1 MVHNTRRSVD
11 CVCGK
16 SYVNKSGL
24 HNHQKKCEVYL
35 SQAIEGVDYVK
46 CKICGFTGKSI
57 SAHVKRNHSLSK
69 SEYEKKYGP
78 TVCESTKSTYSETSK
93 INGDWIKR
101 AKERGEDLT
110 GYFEKL
116 SNKISEGIMKSDSA
130 REARRQNLS
139 GLNRTQDF
147 RERSSKT
154 AKKTSSRKDIQDKRS
169 KRLARWRENNPEEF
183 YKKCTS
189 VMHKSWQS
197 KPETDLFGV
206 VDQFFP
212 DTFKRNQIL
221 KRTGKFL
228 STKTNIRQI
237 DIMSLENKIVIEFDG
252 IHHFKDVFKKKGN
265 LNEVSK
271 KDQELNSVLVEEGW
285 TVIRVSYDEY
295 DYKENNGAVIAQLWH
310 CGGFRKLG
318 MDPDPLVPGH
328 TASGIVRPGKKVAH
342 AMTVNDIKETIE
354 AYASDAK
361 ICEEIGFDGVEIHG
375 AHGYLIDN
383 FFWSGTN
390 KRNDS
395 YGGSIK
401 NRSKLATDIVK
412 AIRSNVSNQFIV
424 GLRFS
429 QWKQQDYEAKLANS
443 PNELKELI
451 NDPIEEGLDFLHS
464 SMRRFW
470 ESEFE
475 GSDEN
480 LAYWTKK
487 LSGLPTISVG
497 SVGLDSDFIDMSA
510 PASPTNINKAID
522 DINQKKYDLVAV
534 GRALLADH
542 EWVVKIKEGRVDD
555 IVPYSKEALLK
566 LY

>member
-1 MVHNTRRSVD
+1 MLFEPYHLKGLNLRNRIVMAPMTRNQSP
-11 CVCGK
+11 GGIPTK
-16 SYVNKSGL
+16 
-24 HNHQKKCEVYL
+24 EV
-35 SQAIEGVDYVK
+35 IEYY
-46 CKICGFTGKSI
+46 
-57 SAHVKRNHSLSK
+57 KR
-69 SEYEKKYGP
+69 
-78 TVCESTKSTYSETSK
+78 
-93 INGDWIKR
+93 R
-101 AKERGEDLT
+101 AKAEVGLIIT
-110 GYFEKL
+110 
-116 SNKISEGIMKSDSA
+116 EGIEISHKASSA
-130 REARRQNLS
+130 YPNVPRLDTKEAID
-139 GLNRTQDF
+139 GW
-147 RERSSKT
+147 
-154 AKKTSSRKDIQDKRS
+154 KK
-169 KRLARWRENNPEEF
+169 
-183 YKKCTS
+183 
-189 VMHKSWQS
+189 
-197 KPETDLFGV
+197 V
-206 VDQFFP
+206 V
-212 DTFKRNQIL
+212 N
-221 KRTGKFL
+221 
-228 STKTNIRQI
+228 
-237 DIMSLENKIVIEFDG
+237 G
-252 IHHFKDVFKKKGN
+252 I
-265 LNEVSK
+265 
-271 KDQELNSVLVEEGW
+271 
-285 TVIRVSYDEY
+285 
-295 DYKENNGAVIAQLWH
+295 KENNGAVIAQLWH
-310 CGGFRKLG
+310 CGGFRKSG

-342 AMTVNDIKETIE
+342 AMTIDDIKETIE

-390 KRNDS
+390 VRNDS